1 MEVFVSIMFYSV
13 LVLAALSI
21 FGGALV
27 ALAVWLVDNSEEH
40 HAH

>member
-1 MEVFVSIMFYSV
+1 MDVFLLIMFYSV
-13 LVLAALSI
+13 LVLVGLTV

-27 ALAVWLVDNSEEH
+27 ALAIWLVDNSEDQ